1 MSNNKSYSGLYTIRN
16 PSKYRGDPNNI
27 RWRSLWERKL
37 CEYFDFNPSVISW
50 SLEPFPIPY
59 LNPLDRK
66 YHRYFVDFWVKI
78 KDKNGI
84 ISERL
89 IEVKPY
95 YQTVEPKKPDKINK
109 KYAYDMQNWII
120 NNSKW
125 EAAKKLCEQKDWKF
139 TVITEKTIFGKKND
153 Q

>member
-1 MSNNKSYSGLYTIRN
+1 
-16 PSKYRGDPNNI
+16 
-27 RWRSLWERKL
+27 
-37 CEYFDFNPSVISW
+37 
-50 SLEPFPIPY
+50 
-59 LNPLDRK
+59 
-66 YHRYFVDFWVKI
+66 VKI
-78 KDKNGI
+78 KDKNGV